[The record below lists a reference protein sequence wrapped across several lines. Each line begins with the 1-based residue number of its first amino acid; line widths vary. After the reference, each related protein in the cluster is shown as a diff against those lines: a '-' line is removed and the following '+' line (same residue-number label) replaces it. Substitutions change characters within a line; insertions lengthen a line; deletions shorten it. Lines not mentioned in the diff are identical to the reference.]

1 MAAKMAYDEKKILEM
16 LREDSI
22 SKRRA
27 FEAIVN
33 NFSEKLYWQIRHMV
47 LSHDDANDILQNT
60 FIKAWLNIDSFMG
73 YSKIS
78 TWLYRIAVNETLT
91 FLNRQQK
98 TISIDIESD
107 ETDIKNTLESDP
119 YFDGDETEIMLQKAI
134 ATLPDKQR
142 LVFNMKYFNEMT
154 YEEIS
159 EALGTSV
166 GALKASYHI
175 AVKKIKSFFDNSD

>member
-1 MAAKMAYDEKKILEM
+1 MAYDEKKILEM

-98 TISIDIESD
+98 TLSIDIES
-107 ETDIKNTLESDP
+107 EEVDIKNILESDP
-119 YFDGDETEIMLQKAI
+119 YFDGDETEIMLQEAI
-134 ATLPDKQR
+134 AALPDKQK

-175 AVKKIKSFFDNSD
+175 AVKKIKSFFDNTD